1 MLVFDGLLALLILV
15 LAWLSISSRD
25 LFEAIVMFIALGLMI
40 ALAWMR
46 LQAPDAALAEAGIGA
61 GLAGALLLSTL
72 SRLARQTD
80 DQLRVLSVMWS
91 MIWLGLA
98 VGLLLALTQLPT
110 TGQGMM
116 PEVLANIDQSGVSH
130 PVTAVL
136 LNYRAWDTALELA
149 VLAWAWFAQQALNRD
164 QRPVFSSLQGQV
176 LITASKMLAPFLVLV
191 GGYLLW
197 RGADAP
203 GGAFQAGAVLAAGL
217 VLYSLATQV
226 TLPYQGWQG
235 LALRILWLAGFWL
248 FGLVGLVGLGL
259 GLSFM
264 GYPPAHAGSLILLIE
279 VFATLTIAFLL
290 AAMFSGVSHGRP
302 THDQ

>member
-1 MLVFDGLLALLILV
+1 MLIFDAVLALLILF

-46 LQAPDAALAEAGIGA
+46 LQAPDAALAEAAIGA
-61 GLAGALLLSTL
+61 GLAGALLLATL
-72 SRLARQTD
+72 SRLERQTD
-80 DQLRVLSVMWS
+80 DEPRSISVLWSVV
-91 MIWLGLA
+91 WLGLA
-98 VGLLLALTQLPT
+98 VGLLLAFSQLPT
-110 TGQGMM
+110 VNPGMM
-116 PEVLANIDQSGVSH
+116 PEVLANIDQSGVGH

-149 VLAWAWFAQQALNRD
+149 VLAWAWFAQQAINRG
-164 QRPVFSSLQGQV
+164 QHPAFLSLQGQV
-176 LITASKMLAPFLVLV
+176 LSTTVKMLAPLLLLI

-197 RGADAP
+197 RGADAS

-217 VLYSLATQV
+217 VLYSLATQSA
-226 TLPYQGWQG
+226 LPYEGWQG
-235 LALRILWLAGFWL
+235 LALKILWLAGFWL
-248 FGLVGLVGLGL
+248 FALVGLVGFVL

-279 VFATLTIAFLL
+279 LFATLTIAFLL
-290 AAMFSGVSHGRP
+290 AAMFSGVTDRGRVA
-302 THDQ
+302 

>member
-1 MLVFDGLLALLILV
+1 MLIFDGVLALLILV

-46 LQAPDAALAEAGIGA
+46 LQAPDAALAEAAIGA
-61 GLAGALLLSTL
+61 GLAGALLLATL

-80 DQLRVLSVMWS
+80 DQVRALSVVWS
-91 MIWLGLA
+91 VIWLGLA
-98 VGLLLALTQLPT
+98 VGLVLALTQLPT

-116 PEVLANIDQSGVSH
+116 PEVLANIDQSGVTH

-164 QRPVFSSLQGQV
+164 QHPSFSGLQGQV
-176 LITASKMLAPFLVLV
+176 LVTASKILAPLLLLV

-217 VLYSLATQV
+217 VLYSLATQSA
-226 TLPYQGWQG
+226 LPYQGWQG

-248 FGLVGLVGLGL
+248 FALVGLVGLGL

-279 VFATLTIAFLL
+279 LFATLTIAFLL
-290 AAMFSGVSHGRP
+290 AAMFSGVSQRRP
-302 THDQ
+302 VHDQ